1 MRTRLLTTRRSHVT
15 LTKPMGGRL
24 QTSRI
29 LIATAIVVAL
39 CAVVETTV
47 MAALRAGNDAS
58 AATAWAE
65 RLSTTELQDAALKIQ
80 TYPHFYRRALM
91 TALEPDDRAATW
103 RHYLTTYAQAHP
115 ELDVASRAL
124 ITRAASA
131 MTPEV
136 FDDNPPADR
145 LAELASIYE
154 VSQTL
159 LGRRVAID
167 LFLRLGPDDNSLAAL
182 PISERAT
189 ITVRRWLFA
198 EAASTDCECTAQLSA
213 SCDAAGAAGSTCSA
227 TSSCEPVVT
236 WPMCGLVWALPCNGV
251 CTNIRPAGPAL

>member
-1 MRTRLLTTRRSHVT
+1 
-15 LTKPMGGRL
+15 MGGRL

-80 TYPHFYRRALM
+80 TYPHFYR
-91 TALEPDDRAATW
+91 
-103 RHYLTTYAQAHP
+103 
-115 ELDVASRAL
+115 RAL